1 MDVQRLA
8 EGLWRWTARHPNAAD
23 WPDWGPP
30 VPPEVGCVYYE
41 APDAVV
47 LVDPLLPAGEEEDF
61 LAYLDRDVERLG
73 LSVSILLTAAWH
85 ERSAAFLRE
94 RYRAGDRLPESV
106 EVYPVEGAPEE
117 QVAYFIGPHRALVVA
132 EIFAGDGRGGL
143 ALVPSPALQDRAA
156 LDRSLRAIGELP
168 VELVLVS
175 HGEPVLRDGR
185 RAIESALSQGA
196 FL

>member
-1 MDVQRLA
+1 MDVQQLA
-8 EGLWRWTARHPNAAD
+8 NGLWRWTAPHPNAAN

-47 LVDPLLPAGEEEDF
+47 LIDPLLPAGEEAF

-73 LSVSILLTAAWH
+73 LPVSILLTAAWH
-85 ERSAAFLRE
+85 ARSASILRA
-94 RYRAGDRLPESV
+94 RYQAGDHAPESV

-117 QVAYFIGPHRALVVA
+117 QLAYFIRPHRALVVA
-132 EIFAGDGRGGL
+132 EIFAGDGHGGL
-143 ALVPSPALQDRAA
+143 ELVPSPVLTDRAA
-156 LDRSLRAIGELP
+156 FDRSLRAIAELP

-175 HGEPVLRDGR
+175 HGDPVLSDGR
-185 RAIESALSQGA
+185 RAIQSALS
-196 FL
+196 